1 MPPFIAPVTV
11 LPKFTIARVT
21 GAEERYAD
29 VQPRTLYQGN
39 SPFCV
44 WQSKELSNMSK
55 LEGV

>member
-1 MPPFIAPVTV
+1 MPTFLALVIV
-11 LPKFTIARVT
+11 LPECTIARVT
-21 GAEERYAD
+21 GAEGRYAD
-29 VQPRTLYQGN
+29 VQPRKLYQGN